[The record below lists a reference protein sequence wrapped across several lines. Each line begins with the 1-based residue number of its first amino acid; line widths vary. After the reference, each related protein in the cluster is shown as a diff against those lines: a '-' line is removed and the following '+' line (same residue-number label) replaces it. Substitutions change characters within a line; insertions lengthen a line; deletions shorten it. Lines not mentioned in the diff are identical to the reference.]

1 MAKGT
6 VQKQEATTTPVIPED
21 ILRVYRQRTALTE
34 KGMPQFQALIDA
46 GLTGNAEAIQ
56 PYLKGYYAPYAQA
69 EQRGIGQIRR
79 QTPRGGAQDLAIAQ
93 MLEQGAMERGKMS
106 SQFLARL
113 LDYYAAIAGGFDPQ
127 RQIAT
132 TQKGKSV
139 TQEPWNIKLFGLMDA
154 PIG

>member
-6 VQKQEATTTPVIPED
+6 VQKQNATITPQIPED
-21 ILRVYRQRTALTE
+21 ILRVYRQRTGLVE
-34 KGMPQFQALIDA
+34 QGMPQFQALLNA

-69 EQRGIGQIRR
+69 EQRGIAQLRQ

-93 MLEQGAMERGKMS
+93 MLQQGAMQRGQMN
-106 SQFLARL
+106 SQLLTRL

-132 TQKGKSV
+132 TQKGESV
-139 TQEPWNIKLFGLMDA
+139 TKEPFNLKLFGLMDA